1 MSTEI
6 LFFSSKTCGPCRNV
20 KKNLNESLNQEL
32 NIRMLD
38 ADNDINEFV
47 QYQIM
52 SVPTFVKLVDGKET
66 NRKLGYRTIQELKDL

>member
-32 NIRMLD
+32 NIRMLN

-52 SVPTFVKLVDGKET
+52 
-66 NRKLGYRTIQELKDL
+66 RAR

>member
-20 KKNLNESLNQEL
+20 KKNLNESLNQAL
-32 NIRMLD
+32 NVRMLD